1 MANTNKFVVKNGLET
16 QNIDFL
22 STDGTNLITA
32 TMEATNTLSFSG
44 TSGELFSVTD
54 DLTGTIFSV
63 NDVSGLPS
71 IEVLANGEITMAE
84 FSGNVNILSDLIVTG
99 TVTATGGNST
109 NWNTA
114 HGWGDHSVAGYTSAT
129 GTVDTSGTPVAND
142 FARFTDA
149 NTVAG
154 RSYSEVKTDL
164 SLGNVTNTS
173 DANKPVSTAQQ
184 TALNLKAN
192 LASPTFTG
200 TVSAPLILND
210 ELRTKNGN
218 QMVINVGE
226 SNLYATGQTGEI
238 LYVNSEGGLQVNS
251 SPDNWVTGWAGRYTA
266 TICNTSGDS
275 SFPGTVT
282 ATGGSSTNWNTAFG
296 WGDHSVAGYTGNQAA
311 GTGLTGTTTLNV
323 IGGDG
328 ITANA
333 NDIEVD
339 STVIRTTGTQT
350 MSGFKTFTNASGIL
364 YQGTAAT
371 ALTLDRPA
379 GTNINVKYTSTTGTT
394 FLGQGTASGEIR
406 VGTSADLIGTG
417 DAVWHTGTL
426 TTTNK
431 TNYDTAFGWGDHSAA
446 GYITGTGN
454 TTGYSGTLLREDN
467 RTVSPSEGTANR
479 LKFGFGSWDNDNT
492 TPYADFLHLRSYSD
506 SSGGLDNLVAFKK
519 SGIGMRIW
527 QQTYGSATAYAS
539 YEDVWDTGTLT
550 TTNKANY
557 DTAFGWGDHSVAG
570 YTGNQAAGTGLT
582 GTTTLNVIGG
592 DGITANANDIAVDT
606 TVIRTTGDQSMS
618 GTKTFTGRLDVGSGT
633 ETNAEIRIYKADN
646 NISDHIQFYNG
657 TTRMGE
663 IGCHDTTWL
672 RINNTTAKNIYTPRY
687 MRADGGF
694 FVDGTAKG
702 INGSGNFIGGTITGA
717 SDANVGNWNTAHGW
731 GDHALAGYTGNQ
743 TAGVGLSG
751 TTTLALDFSELSDMT
766 ADISGTTE
774 FIVQNSTTE
783 SRKAASEIKLS
794 NFNNDSGWTT
804 ATGTVDTSGTPV
816 ANDFA
821 RFTDANTVAG
831 RSYSEV
837 KTDLSLGNVTNTSD
851 ANKPV
856 STAQQNALN
865 LKANLASPTF
875 TGSLT
880 LSSSTIAGAG
890 TTQGGGTAITT
901 THSIVTSG
909 AADSGARLP
918 AAVAGLMITVVNA
931 TAVNIKLYPATSD
944 TINSGTLNVAIS
956 IPAGSSS
963 QLVGVSATDWKTLVE
978 TVIYNESGVRLN

>member
-1 MANTNKFVVKNGLET
+1 VANTNKFVVKNGLET

-114 HGWGDHSVAGYTSAT
+114 HGWGDHSVAGYTS
-129 GTVDTSGTPVAND
+129 
-142 FARFTDA
+142 
-149 NTVAG
+149 
-154 RSYSEVKTDL
+154 
-164 SLGNVTNTS
+164 
-173 DANKPVSTAQQ
+173 
-184 TALNLKAN
+184 
-192 LASPTFTG
+192 
-200 TVSAPLILND
+200 
-210 ELRTKNGN
+210 
-218 QMVINVGE
+218 
-226 SNLYATGQTGEI
+226 
-238 LYVNSEGGLQVNS
+238 
-251 SPDNWVTGWAGRYTA
+251 
-266 TICNTSGDS
+266 
-275 SFPGTVT
+275 
-282 ATGGSSTNWNTAFG
+282 
-296 WGDHSVAGYTGNQAA
+296 
-311 GTGLTGTTTLNV
+311 
-323 IGGDG
+323 
-328 ITANA
+328 
-333 NDIEVD
+333 
-339 STVIRTTGTQT
+339 
-350 MSGFKTFTNASGIL
+350 
-364 YQGTAAT
+364 
-371 ALTLDRPA
+371 
-379 GTNINVKYTSTTGTT
+379 
-394 FLGQGTASGEIR
+394 
-406 VGTSADLIGTG
+406 
-417 DAVWHTGTL
+417 
-426 TTTNK
+426 
-431 TNYDTAFGWGDHSAA
+431 
-446 GYITGTGN
+446 
-454 TTGYSGTLLREDN
+454 
-467 RTVSPSEGTANR
+467 
-479 LKFGFGSWDNDNT
+479 
-492 TPYADFLHLRSYSD
+492 
-506 SSGGLDNLVAFKK
+506 
-519 SGIGMRIW
+519 
-527 QQTYGSATAYAS
+527 
-539 YEDVWDTGTLT
+539 
-550 TTNKANY
+550 
-557 DTAFGWGDHSVAG
+557 
-570 YTGNQAAGTGLT
+570 
-582 GTTTLNVIGG
+582 
-592 DGITANANDIAVDT
+592 
-606 TVIRTTGDQSMS
+606 
-618 GTKTFTGRLDVGSGT
+618 
-633 ETNAEIRIYKADN
+633 
-646 NISDHIQFYNG
+646 
-657 TTRMGE
+657 
-663 IGCHDTTWL
+663 
-672 RINNTTAKNIYTPRY
+672 
-687 MRADGGF
+687 
-694 FVDGTAKG
+694 
-702 INGSGNFIGGTITGA
+702 
-717 SDANVGNWNTAHGW
+717 
-731 GDHALAGYTGNQ
+731 
-743 TAGVGLSG
+743 
-751 TTTLALDFSELSDMT
+751 
-766 ADISGTTE
+766 
-774 FIVQNSTTE
+774 
-783 SRKAASEIKLS
+783 
-794 NFNNDSGWTT
+794 